1 MPGSGWNDTEKAGK
15 RIRNAWNV
23 NELPIKDFRIFLN
36 CVKTARK
43 DYGRKFIR
51 VSRNKNHSLW
61 NPYDYVND
69 FLKLRPYHEICKQD
83 NPWGKSKFQ
92 EDEIMK
98 KFLDIV
104 TLVLALAGTALLVY
118 SMFQPIKLWIP
129 LLVINAGAWMG
140 IIRLFLKNRRESGK

>member
-1 MPGSGWNDTEKAGK
+1 
-15 RIRNAWNV
+15 
-23 NELPIKDFRIFLN
+23 
-36 CVKTARK
+36 
-43 DYGRKFIR
+43 
-51 VSRNKNHSLW
+51 
-61 NPYDYVND
+61 
-69 FLKLRPYHEICKQD
+69 
-83 NPWGKSKFQ
+83 
-92 EDEIMK
+92 MK